1 MVPMAAGEPLIP
13 RIERL
18 FPVLD
23 RHFQLAERLLH
34 PLHRRFQRSEP
45 SAAPP
50 GDQNKQ
56 AEYAQS
62 PFPSNIYDYHSG
74 ETR

>member
-1 MVPMAAGEPLIP
+1 MP
-13 RIERL
+13 RLDTL
-18 FPVLD
+18 FAVLD
-23 RHFQLAERLLH
+23 RPLQLAERLLH
-34 PLHRRFQRSEP
+34 PLHRRFQRSES

-62 PFPSNIYDYHSG
+62 PFPSNIYGYHSG
-74 ETR
+74 ETK